1 MIRNEMTRNEITP
14 HEIKTMRVSIIG
26 AGRNRNGIG
35 EYIGKYFHAHGAKVT
50 SVLGTRDKTSQ
61 EAAVALRKYGIDATP
76 YTTFYRML
84 EKEKPDTVVI
94 ASPSTTHYEYLT
106 KCVEAGV
113 NIFCEKPFVWQPPGD
128 LEKTVRDILGKARE
142 KKLTVAMNSQ
152 WVFAMKP
159 YEEMC
164 GRMDTNKTNR
174 FYVLMSPFSPGKE
187 MIPESVPHPLSLLY
201 CSLGPGEIRDL
212 AFESPGERERVI
224 RFTYGSGQGDWDVTL
239 TLASQKTQ
247 PREFQFGFNGRIVSR
262 RIDASNYEISF
273 QYGAKQVKIVDP
285 LGLSVRNFIEAVRG
299 GADPVVGASH
309 ILNNTV
315 LLKQIYDGCVGS
327 GKKESWK
334 N

>member
-1 MIRNEMTRNEITP
+1 MTP
-14 HEIKTMRVSIIG
+14 SEIKTMRVSIVG

-35 EYIGKYFHAHGAKVT
+35 EYIGKYFYAHGAQVT
-50 SVLGTRDKTSQ
+50 SVLGTTDKTSQ
-61 EAAVALRKYGIDATP
+61 AAAVALRKYGIDSTP
-76 YTTFYRML
+76 YTHFYRML
-84 EKEKPDTVVI
+84 EKEQPDTVVI

-113 NIFCEKPFVWQPPGD
+113 NIFCEKPFVWQPPEDTGKTVKD
-128 LEKTVRDILGKARE
+128 ILEKALE

-164 GRMDTNKTNR
+164 GRIDTNQTNR
-174 FYVLMSPFSPGKE
+174 FYVLMSPFSSGKE

-201 CSLGPGEIRDL
+201 CSLGAGEIRDVG
-212 AFESPGERERVI
+212 FESLGESERVI
-224 RFTYGSGQGDWDVTL
+224 TFTYGSGRGDWDVTL
-239 TLASQKTQ
+239 TLATQRTQ
-247 PREFQFGFNGRIVSR
+247 PRDFQFGFNGRIVSR
-262 RIDASNYEISF
+262 RIDAVNYEISF
-273 QYGAKQVKIVDP
+273 QYGAEQVKIADP
-285 LGLSVRNFIEAVRG
+285 LDLSVRNFIEAVRD

-315 LLKQIYDGCVGS
+315 LLKQIYDGCVGL
-327 GKKESWK
+327 GKKELWK